1 MVTDSIFNLMNT
13 NGRRNDVLNALKIYL
28 EVLEEIK
35 SEYPTESW
43 NSYPESIAQYVFYVK
58 ALEKSKDVFKVHKKF
73 DSFSESISDDF
84 QQFIDKDND
93 WIDSSFLDVT
103 IQNE

>member
-13 NGRRNDVLNALKIYL
+13 NGRRNDVLNALRIYL

-43 NSYPESIAQYVFYVK
+43 NNYPESIAQYVFYVK
-58 ALEKSKDVFKVHKKF
+58 ALEK
-73 DSFSESISDDF
+73 
-84 QQFIDKDND
+84 
-93 WIDSSFLDVT
+93 
-103 IQNE
+103 

>member
-43 NSYPESIAQYVFYVK
+43 NSYP
-58 ALEKSKDVFKVHKKF
+58 
-73 DSFSESISDDF
+73 F
-84 QQFIDKDND
+84 QAIC
-93 WIDSSFLDVT
+93 L
-103 IQNE
+103 